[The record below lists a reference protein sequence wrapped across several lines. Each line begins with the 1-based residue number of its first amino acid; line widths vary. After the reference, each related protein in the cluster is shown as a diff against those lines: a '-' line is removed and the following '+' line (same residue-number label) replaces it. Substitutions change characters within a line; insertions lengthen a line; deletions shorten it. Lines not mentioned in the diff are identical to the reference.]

1 LLSLTNASIKSF
13 VYQNPSFTTPEKS
26 MFSYQGYSLNIHSDF
41 PLPELLP
48 GGDETDIY
56 IQKGKLKPPSLE
68 PTSINRQG
76 IEALFGGTTQ
86 EAYLHWQ
93 GIATLLAKDGTTLI
107 VEPDSDDIEPQ
118 LLNLYILSE
127 ALGIILYQRGLFL
140 LHASAIKIGEQVV
153 IFAGTPG
160 AGKSTIAAAF
170 AQCGYTVLADDM
182 VAMSLDSAGKAMV
195 YPGFP
200 QIKIWPSAV
209 KGLGY
214 NPSSLPSLFSG
225 SRKRVIQQKENFPV
239 DPFPLAHIFFL
250 EDGANLKFTK
260 MAKTEAFFS
269 LARFFPLPSDLLQGT
284 ALERHFQ
291 QCVQFTRDVDIWK
304 VENPKNF
311 EALKSLVRWV
321 EGELGEN
328 RAKDKVFCSI
338 S

>member
-1 LLSLTNASIKSF
+1 
-13 VYQNPSFTTPEKS
+13 
-26 MFSYQGYSLNIHSDF
+26 
-41 PLPELLP
+41 
-48 GGDETDIY
+48 
-56 IQKGKLKPPSLE
+56 
-68 PTSINRQG
+68 
-76 IEALFGGTTQ
+76 
-86 EAYLHWQ
+86 
-93 GIATLLAKDGTTLI
+93 LLAKDGTTLI
-107 VEPDSDDIEPQ
+107 VDPDSDDIEPQ

-160 AGKSTIAAAF
+160 AGKSTTAAAF
-170 AQCGYTVLADDM
+170 AQYGYTVLADDM
-182 VAMSLDSAGKAMV
+182 VAMSLDSSGKAMV
-195 YPGFP
+195 YPAFP

-214 NPSSLPSLFSG
+214 NPSSLPPLFSS
-225 SRKRVIQQKENFPV
+225 SRKRVIRQKENFPV

-250 EDGANLKFTK
+250 EDGANLKITQ

-291 QCVQFTRDVDIWK
+291 QCVQLTGEVDIWK

-311 EALKSLVRWV
+311 EALNNLVRWV
-321 EGELGEN
+321 EEVLGE
-328 RAKDKVFCSI
+328 AKVKDKFL
-338 S
+338 

>member
-1 LLSLTNASIKSF
+1 MF
-13 VYQNPSFTTPEKS
+13 FYQA
-26 MFSYQGYSLNIHSDF
+26 YGLNIHSDF

-48 GGDETDIY
+48 GGDKADIY
-56 IQKGKLKPPSLE
+56 IQKGKLKPPPLE

-86 EAYLHWQ
+86 DAYLHWQ
-93 GIATLLAKDGTTLI
+93 GIATLLAKDGKTLI
-107 VEPDSDDIEPQ
+107 VDPDSDDIQPQ

-127 ALGIILYQRGLFL
+127 ALGIILYQKGFFL

-160 AGKSTIAAAF
+160 AGKSTTAAAF
-170 AQCGYTVLADDM
+170 AKCGYTVLADDM
-182 VAMSLDSAGKAMV
+182 VAISLDNPGKTIV
-195 YPGFP
+195 YPAFP
-200 QIKIWPSAV
+200 QIKIWQSAV

-214 NPSSLPSLFSG
+214 NPSLLPPLFPG
-225 SRKRVIQQKENFPV
+225 SRKRVIRQKENFPV
-239 DPFPLAHIFFL
+239 DSFPLAHIFIL
-250 EDGANLKFTK
+250 EEGADLKITK
-260 MAKTEAFFS
+260 MDGTNAFFS

-291 QCVQFTRDVDIWK
+291 QCVQLTEDVDIWK

-311 EALKSLVRWV
+311 EALKKLVRWV
-321 EGELGEN
+321 EGELGED
-328 RAKDKVFCSI
+328 RVKDNVFCSI

>member
-1 LLSLTNASIKSF
+1 MF
-13 VYQNPSFTTPEKS
+13 CYQAYKV
-26 MFSYQGYSLNIHSDF
+26 NIYSDF
-41 PLPELLP
+41 SLPELLK
-48 GGDETDIY
+48 GGSGEDVY
-56 IQKGKLKPPSLE
+56 IQKGKVKPPILE
-68 PTSINRQG
+68 TTSIQRQG
-76 IEALFGGTTQ
+76 IEVLFGGSTQ
-86 EAYLHWQ
+86 EAYLRWQ

-107 VEPDSDDIEPQ
+107 VDPDSDNIEPQ

-153 IFAGTPG
+153 IFAGPPG
-160 AGKSTIAAAF
+160 AGKSTTAAAF

-182 VAMSLDSAGKAMV
+182 VAISLDNAGKVMV
-195 YPGFP
+195 YPAFP

-214 NPSSLPSLFSG
+214 NPSSLPPLFSG
-225 SRKRVIQQKENFPV
+225 SRKRVIRQKENFPV
-239 DPFPLAHIFFL
+239 EPFPLAHIFFL

-260 MAKTEAFFS
+260 MAKNEAFFS

-291 QCVQFTRDVDIWK
+291 QCVQLTGKVDIWK

-311 EALKSLVRWV
+311 EALKKLVRWV
-321 EGELGEN
+321 ERELGEDT
-328 RAKDKVFCSI
+328 AKDKVFCSI

>member
-1 LLSLTNASIKSF
+1 
-13 VYQNPSFTTPEKS
+13 
-26 MFSYQGYSLNIHSDF
+26 MFSHQAYGLNIHSDF

-48 GGDETDIY
+48 RGDEADIY
-56 IQKGKLKPPSLE
+56 IQKGKFNPLPLE

-107 VEPDSDDIEPQ
+107 VDPDSDDIEPQ

-153 IFAGTPG
+153 IFAGSPG
-160 AGKSTIAAAF
+160 AGKSTTAAAF

-182 VAMSLDSAGKAMV
+182 VAMSLDCAGKVMV
-195 YPGFP
+195 YPAFP

-214 NPSSLPSLFSG
+214 NPSSLPTLFSG
-225 SRKRVIQQKENFPV
+225 SRKRVIRQKENFPIE
-239 DPFPLAHIFFL
+239 PLPLAHIFFL

-260 MAKTEAFFS
+260 MAKNEAFFS

-291 QCVQFTRDVDIWK
+291 QCVQLTGKVDIWK
-304 VENPKNF
+304 VENPKSF
-311 EALKSLVRWV
+311 EELKKLVRWV
-321 EGELGEN
+321 EGVLGE
-328 RAKDKVFCSI
+328 AQFKHKVFCSLN
-338 S
+338 